1 MNIDDNSIFKKKDKV
16 IERLGEELL
25 LFDSSKGILFEVNE
39 SGKTIF
45 IMLDGKHTVENI
57 KDQLREEFEEVGEI
71 DEDVSDFLNKLLE
84 LDIIEKLESCL

>member
-1 MNIDDNSIFKKKDKV
+1 MNIEDNFIFRKKDRV

-39 SGKTIF
+39 TGKTIL

-57 KDQLREEFEEVGEI
+57 KDQLRKEFYEVGEI
-71 DEDVSDFLNKLLE
+71 DKDISDFLNELLE
-84 LDIIEKLESCL
+84 MDIIEKLE

>member
-39 SGKTIF
+39 TGKTIF